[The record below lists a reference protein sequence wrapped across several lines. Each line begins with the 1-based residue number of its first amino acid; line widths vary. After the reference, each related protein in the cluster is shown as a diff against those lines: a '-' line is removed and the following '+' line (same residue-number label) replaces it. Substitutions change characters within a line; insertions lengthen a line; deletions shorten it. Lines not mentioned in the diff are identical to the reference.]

1 MRWRRFSVTAPPQ
14 ASEAVSAILQQLFR
28 GISIVT
34 TPAGLVHQAY
44 ISEAADVEKTQAEL
58 EAGLRRIPPG
68 LVAPATVTLEA
79 DWVDEQDWAEAWKEH
94 YRPIRVGKRLVILPS
109 WLSWPDPKS
118 PLQPRP
124 DDIVICIDP
133 GMAFGTGAHAAS
145 QMCMVALEN
154 YLRPGDDVI
163 DFGCGSGILT
173 IAACKLGASTVLAID
188 NDPVCIKVTAE
199 NVVKNDVAERCEA
212 RLGESLAGVN
222 GPRDLIVANV
232 TGQVVAEQAANAATL
247 LRPGGYYIIS
257 GFTSRSE
264 NDVTKAITAAKLAIA
279 DRYCEDEWWCWVTVK
294 QATELS

>member
-14 ASEAVSAILQQLFR
+14 ASEAVSAILQQLC
-28 GISIVT
+28 GGLSIVT
-34 TPAGLVHQAY
+34 TRAGLVHQAY
-44 ISEAADVEKTQAEL
+44 TSEAADVERAQAEL
-58 EAGLRRIPPG
+58 EAGLRRIPLE
-68 LVAPATVTLEA
+68 LVEPARVALEA
-79 DWVDEQDWAEAWKEH
+79 DWVDELDWAEAWKEH

-118 PLQPRP
+118 PLKPRP
-124 DDIVICIDP
+124 DDIIIRIDP
-133 GMAFGTGAHAAS
+133 GMAFGTGAHATS

-173 IAACKLGASTVLAID
+173 ITACKLGANSVLAID

-212 RLGESLAGVN
+212 RLGESPAGAN

-232 TGQVVAEQAANAATL
+232 TGQVVAGQAGDAATL
-247 LRPGGYYIIS
+247 LKPGGYYIIS
-257 GFTSRSE
+257 GFTDRSD
-264 NDVTKAITAAKLAIA
+264 NDMAEAIAAAKLEIA
-279 DRYCEDEWWCWVTVK
+279 DRYGEDEWWCWVTAK
-294 QATELS
+294 QAAKLS